1 MPETALICGPGV
13 EASRLLPHGALLLGI
28 GDSRSNSNRHRLADF
43 VLHHEDVGEIAVV
56 ALSPDMLAGLGL
68 DQLAGDANA
77 IAGFPQAA
85 FEHIAHAQIA
95 ANLLHINSAALVGEG
110 GVARDHE

>member
-43 VLHHEDVGEIAVV
+43 VLHHEDVGEIAIV
-56 ALSPDMLAGLGL
+56 ALRPDVLAGLGL
-68 DQLAGDANA
+68 DQLRRDADA
-77 IAGFPQAA
+77 VARFAETAFQDITHPQFAPD
-85 FEHIAHAQIA
+85 
-95 ANLLHINSAALVGEG
+95 LLHIDGATL
-110 GVARDHE
+110 